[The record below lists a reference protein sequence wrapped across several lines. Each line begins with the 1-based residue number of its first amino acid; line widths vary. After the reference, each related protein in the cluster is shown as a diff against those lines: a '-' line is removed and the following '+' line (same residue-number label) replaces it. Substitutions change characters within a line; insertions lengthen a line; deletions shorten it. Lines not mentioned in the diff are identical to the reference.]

1 MMIRQLTDMK
11 HDLKALGADEFD
23 LMLPET
29 HALLDIVHGDET
41 IIGIVYGR
49 YKQNNAEHASG
60 RGVLVATDRRILLV
74 DKKPM
79 FLKCDE
85 LSYNVV
91 SGVSYSKAGIA
102 GTVTVHS
109 RTGDISIRTYNSKC
123 AGLFVEAIET
133 RCLSRSTQP
142 GPINIL

>member
-91 SGVSYSKAGIA
+91 SGVSYSKAG
-102 GTVTVHS
+102 S